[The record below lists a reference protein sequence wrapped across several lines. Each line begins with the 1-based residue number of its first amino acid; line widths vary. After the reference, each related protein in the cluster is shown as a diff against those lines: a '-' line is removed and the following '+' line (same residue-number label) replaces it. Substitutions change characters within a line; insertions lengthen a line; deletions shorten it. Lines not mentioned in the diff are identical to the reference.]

1 MRTSSIYY
9 QLIKIIKM
17 KEEKNEKQDVKVEV
31 SINNGNEV
39 SNENEDTKVT
49 VKINDKKGKAGKQ
62 LLPDDILKK
71 IPRPG
76 ESIFI
81 VSPYPVDDNDDL
93 EEDEFLPR
101 KEKTIVAYSYE
112 PVMVKA
118 SVLNDSFDEIL
129 VNGDYNI
136 PLYKN
141 NLDSSKKVLIFTNEE
156 EAEDKWLALTTAS
169 IKIAERYA
177 KRANYILDY
186 LKTSKKEL
194 HH

>member
-1 MRTSSIYY
+1 
-9 QLIKIIKM
+9 M

-39 SNENEDTKVT
+39 SSENEDTKVT
-49 VKINDKKGKAGKQ
+49 VKINDKKGKIGGKN
-62 LLPDDILKK
+62 LIPDDILKK

-118 SVLNDSFDEIL
+118 SVLNDSFDEVL

-169 IKIAERYA
+169 IKIAERYT